1 MRFQVLVNGSP
12 VCTAGQ
18 SGFGILTTLLSWRKL
33 DPTKIPLGKKAAH
46 SSAPDG
52 ELEFSVGDIDSVDN
66 RHTSWKVPAVGVGD
80 EIYHSGSLASGKFD
94 APTVKFG

>member
-18 SGFGILTTLLSWRKL
+18 PGFGVLSALLSWVTL
-33 DPTKIPLGKKAAH
+33 DPAKVPAERSTDPRALPNGQ
-46 SSAPDG
+46 
-52 ELEFSVGDIDSVDN
+52 LEFSVGGIDNIDD
-66 RHTSWKVPAVGVGD
+66 RHTSWKVPPVAVGD
-80 EIYHSGSLASGKFD
+80 EITIRVLASGQFD